1 MPDWSGIGEG
11 LKHAWNAFRGRD
23 HPAFMDYGSSSSFRP
38 DRERRSAIGADRS
51 IVTAIYNRIA
61 IDVAAVSIR
70 HVMLDDNDR
79 YYADRDSDL
88 NRCLTEEA
96 NIDQTGRQFI
106 QDVVM
111 SMLDEGWVASVPID
125 TTFNPSNTNSY
136 DIQSIRVG
144 KIKEWFP
151 RHIRVEVYNEK
162 VGRKEEIIVP
172 KKTTA
177 IHENPLYSVMNA
189 PNSTM
194 QRLVRK
200 LAMLDKIDEI
210 SSSGKL
216 DMIIQLPGSIKSPAR
231 LEAAEKRRKQI
242 EEQLTDNKY
251 GIAYIDGTE
260 KITQLNRSIENNLLD
275 QIQYLTD
282 SLYSQLGIT
291 PEVFNGTANEEVM
304 LNYYNRTIEPILSA
318 ITDEY
323 NRKFLTRAAKT
334 RGQRIVY
341 IRDPFRL
348 VTLNTIANIADIFT
362 RNEILSSNEIR
373 AMIGFKPS
381 DDPRAEQ
388 LLNKDI
394 NPYPMDE
401 MAMENQNGMEEP
413 VPDEEPLDPDNL
425 ADIPVS
431 RLNGFNQS

>member
-70 HVMLDDNDR
+70 HAMLDDNDR

-162 VGRKEEIIVP
+162 VGHKEEIIVP

-323 NRKFLTRAAKT
+323 NRKFLTRTAKT
-334 RGQRIVY
+334 RGQRIIY

-401 MAMENQNGMEEP
+401 MAMKNQNGMEEP
-413 VPDEEPLDPDNL
+413 VPGEEPLDPDNL